1 MHKMSVDESRV
12 FLTRLSD
19 QFLEITIKV
28 IFKQFVNPISSD
40 DMIYDISDIT
50 PSVFSNIL

>member
-1 MHKMSVDESRV
+1 MNKMTVDESRV

-19 QFLEITIKV
+19 QFLEITI
-28 IFKQFVNPISSD
+28 VNPISPA

-50 PSVFSNIL
+50 PSVFSNIR